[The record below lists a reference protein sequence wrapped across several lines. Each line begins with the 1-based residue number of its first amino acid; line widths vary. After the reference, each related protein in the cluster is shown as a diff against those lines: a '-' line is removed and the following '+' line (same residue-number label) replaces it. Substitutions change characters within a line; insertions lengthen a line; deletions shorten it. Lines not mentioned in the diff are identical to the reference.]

1 MKLLKGGNG
10 LGVNTRRGGGK
21 EEDRIERGVVV
32 TLGFW
37 DPFHPRGGGCSCQG
51 VCWVTHSRHSSSQP
65 CGTSD
70 GLRGPDEPCTLAQGD
85 SLKLEESVIKSW
97 KSGQALKDFPRKML
111 SFF

>member
-10 LGVNTRRGGGK
+10 LGVNTGRGEGK

-51 VCWVTHSRHSSSQP
+51 VC
-65 CGTSD
+65 
-70 GLRGPDEPCTLAQGD
+70 
-85 SLKLEESVIKSW
+85 
-97 KSGQALKDFPRKML
+97 
-111 SFF
+111 